1 MLSQRIRGPAGN
13 LAVVTTGTPVLASDV
28 LPVVLVHSLAG
39 NSSHW
44 SAQLAHFGSSRLA
57 VAIDLR
63 GHGHSDPPA
72 NRDYSFVGMSADI
85 AAVVEAL
92 KLERFLLVGHSMGG
106 GASLA
111 YAGSHPERI
120 AGLVLVDPIGDGKQI
135 SPADAE
141 PLLTG
146 LDENYHSTIREYW
159 SGIAGTNPAV
169 RERLLADLDAT
180 PRDAVVGSFHET
192 FRFDPDPWLA
202 AYQGPILSIVTPFND
217 QPFSLHRLGK
227 GFPYRMVHGTGH
239 WIQLEKP
246 AELNTILDEFIKS
259 RSL

>member
-1 MLSQRIRGPAGN
+1 MNAAVRGGALLTHSIPGPAGN

-28 LPVVLVHSLAG
+28 MPVVLVHSLAG
-39 NSSHW
+39 NSAHW

-106 GASLA
+106 GVALT
-111 YAGSHPERI
+111 YAGSHPDRV

-135 SPADAE
+135 SPASAQ
-141 PLLTG
+141 T
-146 LDENYHSTIREYW
+146 R
-159 SGIAGTNPAV
+159 
-169 RERLLADLDAT
+169 
-180 PRDAVVGSFHET
+180 
-192 FRFDPDPWLA
+192 
-202 AYQGPILSIVTPFND
+202 GPV
-217 QPFSLHRLGK
+217 
-227 GFPYRMVHGTGH
+227 
-239 WIQLEKP
+239 
-246 AELNTILDEFIKS
+246 
-259 RSL
+259 